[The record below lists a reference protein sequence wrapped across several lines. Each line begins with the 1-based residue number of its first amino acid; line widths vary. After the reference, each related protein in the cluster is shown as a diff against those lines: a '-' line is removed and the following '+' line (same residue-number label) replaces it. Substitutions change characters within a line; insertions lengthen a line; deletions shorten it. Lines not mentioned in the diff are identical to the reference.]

1 MKKIVSMM
9 LGLSLVV
16 GAASFAFAQDKDT
29 TKETGKKKAPKKG
42 STDKKSSSKKSDK
55 KTT

>member
-29 TKETGKKKAPKKG
+29 SKKDTTKKKAPKKG
-42 STDKKSSSKKSDK
+42 GTDKKTDK
-55 KTT
+55 KTEK